1 MRPPHQPVP
10 KLPLPP
16 PPNSSNRPGGVGHH
30 NRGGVTLAGKVMRAD
45 FGRALQRARRHG
57 YAFPVFNFDNLAVL
71 QAIIAGA
78 EAERAPVIVMATEGA
93 VRHLG
98 VDQVIAMATV
108 ARRQARVPVLF
119 HFDHGQSL
127 DLARYFV
134 DHGADSVMLDWF
146 LRSVAANTTGTQQL
160 VRYAHQRRGVRGS
173 GRPCGGGQRGRP

>member
-1 MRPPHQPVP
+1 
-10 KLPLPP
+10 
-16 PPNSSNRPGGVGHH
+16 
-30 NRGGVTLAGKVMRAD
+30 MRAD
-45 FGRALQRARRHG
+45 FGRVLQRARRHG
-57 YAFPVFNFDNLAVL
+57 YALPAFNFDNLAVL
-71 QAIIAGA
+71 QAIIAGT

-173 GRPCGGGQRGRP
+173 GRPCGGAKRTTVTPR

>member
-1 MRPPHQPVP
+1 
-10 KLPLPP
+10 
-16 PPNSSNRPGGVGHH
+16 
-30 NRGGVTLAGKVMRAD
+30 MRAD

-108 ARRQARVPVLF
+108 ARRQARVRFCFTLTTGKALNRTSKT
-119 HFDHGQSL
+119 GQSK
-127 DLARYFV
+127 R
-134 DHGADSVMLDWF
+134 
-146 LRSVAANTTGTQQL
+146 
-160 VRYAHQRRGVRGS
+160 
-173 GRPCGGGQRGRP
+173 